1 MNRFE
6 LILEEIGGFGFFQK
20 RLTLL
25 LLILNISIGVET
37 FLSVFTGQNFPYHCK
52 TDWIIA
58 ISPNLTYEKQLNLT
72 IPTREDGEY
81 DSCKM
86 FTPVD
91 LDLETIEA
99 YGINSTTNCI
109 EGWVYK
115 RPESTSSYMTE
126 FNLVCDDS
134 GLNEATQSIYI
145 VGLLLG
151 GLVFG
156 AMADRF
162 GRRYV
167 ALLSLFLQLLFGV
180 ASAFSPHIYVYIAL
194 RFVVGAAVSGV
205 WINSYVIGVEWTCTS
220 KRGFVS
226 ISSLSF
232 FSVGLIMMSGV
243 AYFVRDWRNLHLVFS
258 SPLILLLLA
267 GYWLMPE
274 SARWLLTQ
282 GRVKEAQKEVLRAAR
297 VNGRTISEAML
308 SQLEDDLETKNVSKS
323 TGMLD
328 IFREPYLRK
337 RVLVMSFMWFGVNM
351 VYYGFSLNVGS
362 FGVDIYLTQFIFGLV
377 DIPACIGSAVLIEH
391 FGRKKCQAVSM
402 FFTGSACILML
413 AIPNDFIVATT
424 VVASLGKFGSNAAY
438 SVIYVYTAEI
448 YPTTVRQSGLGINS
462 MCGRIGAILAP
473 LIRLLQVYHPA
484 IPMVLYGTIPLIGGL
499 LCFLLPET
507 LNMELQD
514 HTEQRKQPDGSS
526 DTEFPASKL
535 NQRK

>member
-20 RLTLL
+20 RMTAL

-37 FLSVFTGQNFPYHCK
+37 FLSVFTGQNFPHHCN
-52 TDWIIA
+52 TNWIFA

-81 DSCKM
+81 DSCTM

-91 LDLETIEA
+91 LDLEMIEA
-99 YGINSTTNCI
+99 YGINSTTNCL

-115 RPESTSSYMTE
+115 MPESTSSYMKE

-134 GLNEATQSIYI
+134 GLNEATVSIYMG
-145 VGLLLG
+145 GLLLG

-180 ASAFSPHIYVYIAL
+180 ASAFSPNIYVYIAL
-194 RFVVGAAVSGV
+194 RFVVGAAVTGV

-220 KRGFVS
+220 KRGFVT

-232 FSVGLIMMSGV
+232 FSVGLMMMSGV
-243 AYFVRDWRNLHLVFS
+243 AYFVRDWRILHLVFS
-258 SPLILLLLA
+258 TPLILLLLA

-297 VNGRTISEAML
+297 VNGRTISE
-308 SQLEDDLETKNVSKS
+308 LEADLETKNVSKS

-328 IFREPYLRK
+328 IFRVSYISK
-337 RVLVMSFMWFGVNM
+337 RVLVMSFIWFGASL
-351 VYYGFSLNVGS
+351 VYYGISLNVGS

-377 DIPACIGSAVLIEH
+377 DIPACIGSAVLIEY
-391 FGRKKCQAVSM
+391 FGRRKCQVATL
-402 FFTGSACILML
+402 FFTGSACLAMV
-413 AIPNDFIVATT
+413 AIPNDFSEATT
-424 VVASLGKFGSNAAY
+424 VVAALGKFGATAAY

-448 YPTTVRQSGLGINS
+448 YPTTVRQSGVGINV

-484 IPMVLYGTIPLIGGL
+484 IPMVLYGTFPLIGGL

-514 HTEQRKQPDGSS
+514 HTEQSHG
-526 DTEFPASKL
+526 TFE
-535 NQRK
+535 